1 MTILNL
7 IFGIIFVIVGIC
19 MFGGALANFTG
30 AFLVIILVVAVLFFV
45 AGIQTIVKA
54 ANKLTY
60 GADVLAQF
68 SCIHLGGLP
77 LGEVS
82 CLANAFDKKIIFTSG
97 KSRFELEYSKIV
109 VADLREKS
117 ELAGA
122 SAGSIVAGA
131 VLFGALG
138 AVIASRPKN
147 KREYI
152 MAISYVSNGE
162 DKSIALAVPYEN
174 GVEADKA
181 LNVIR
186 RNITTAQNV
195 VL

>member
-7 IFGIIFVIVGIC
+7 VLGIIFAIVGIC
-19 MFGGALANFTG
+19 MFGGALFNLSG
-30 AFLVIILVVAVLFFV
+30 AFLVIALVVSVLFFV
-45 AGIQTIVKA
+45 AGIQEMVKSV
-54 ANKLTY
+54 NKLAFGT
-60 GADVLAQF
+60 DVIAQF
-68 SCIHLGGLP
+68 GFTHLSGLP

-82 CLANAFDKKIIFTSG
+82 CLANALDKKIIFTSG

-109 VADLREKS
+109 AADLREKS
-117 ELAGA
+117 ELEGA
-122 SAGSIVAGA
+122 SAGSVVAGA

-138 AVIASRPKN
+138 AVIAARPKN

-152 MAISYVSNGE
+152 MVISYVSNGE
-162 DKSIALAVPYEN
+162 NKSIALAIPYEN

-186 RNITTAQNV
+186 RNITTVQNV